1 MDILPPEVSP
11 SAVQDDINS
20 PVISVTQDDGTVLV
34 VTPLTASVAQRLQ
47 AAGIDTSR
55 ISEDETGLWT
65 AANNWQEGNIVYAG
79 GQPMPTE
86 QPFRTPR
93 LAVPSDYYTR
103 ALYSREYYE
112 QEPLI
117 YSLVNRDIDQSITNE
132 EFQLPE
138 DQASPKKALQRWRTT
153 LNKGLG
159 HHGGLSEYNRALAL
173 EVILNGLTF
182 TLANWGTILVD
193 GNVVEVPVNLV
204 NFPASLLVPDIDN
217 LTGKRKYYYKLSPE
231 LAESIKNSRKNGR
244 NNPSILQLIPD
255 AKERMRD
262 SIEFL
267 NEKYTRLLGYDSSW
281 MTVVNNE
288 KWLELPVES
297 SYIINYR
304 AKSNDL
310 WPVPSMVPI
319 FNAISMKRKLMLAD
333 WAVADGM
340 VNMLVV
346 WQFPPGTEPS
356 AGKNMVSRFVTGS
369 RVQSFA
375 VPAGVKVEII
385 TPPHEL
391 LDSSDK
397 FWQPISE
404 IYAHFG
410 YPLNSKSRGAG
421 DLDSGPLDATAN
433 RARLETLREVIV
445 DHNTFW
451 LKQIANRNGWD
462 FDVYATLQSRDLNDD
477 ANFRT
482 FATGLFDRGLLSIET
497 IHDLANTST
506 EREAARR
513 KKEEKN
519 GYEELFAIRPSF
531 SQTVG
536 VPGDGRP
543 PESSSKSAAGHDDG
557 RGQNRSE
564 RTRPPTSAKTT
575 TTT

>member
-1 MDILPPEVSP
+1 MEILPPDIKNESI
-11 SAVQDDINS
+11 DDIHS
-20 PVISVTQDDGTVLV
+20 PVIQVTQEDGKV
-34 VTPLTASVAQRLQ
+34 VVITPLTASLSEKLA
-47 AAGIDTSR
+47 AAGIDTSK
-55 ISEDETGLWT
+55 IDKDETGLWM
-65 AANNWQEGNIVYAG
+65 AANNWNEGNIVYAG

-93 LAVPSDYYTR
+93 LAIPSDYYTR

-117 YSLVNRDIDQSITNE
+117 YSMVNRDIDQAITNE

-138 DQASPKKALQRWRTT
+138 DQELPKKALQRWRTQ
-153 LNKGLG
+153 LNKSLG
-159 HHGGLSEYNRALAL
+159 HHGGLSEYNRSLAL
-173 EVILNGLTF
+173 EIILNGLTF

-193 GNVVEVPVNLV
+193 GQVVEVPVNLV

-217 LTGKRKYYYKLSPE
+217 LTGKRKYYYKLS
-231 LAESIKNSRKNGR
+231 AEAAEQIKNSRKNGR

-255 AKERMRD
+255 AKERLRD
-262 SIEFL
+262 TIEFL
-267 NEKYTRLLGYDSSW
+267 NEKYTRLLGYDASW

-288 KWLELPVES
+288 KWLELPIEK
-297 SYIINYR
+297 SYIINFR

-310 WPVPSMVPI
+310 WPIPSMLPI
-319 FNAISMKRKLMLAD
+319 FNAIAMKRKLMLAD
-333 WAVADGM
+333 WSVADGM
-340 VNMLVV
+340 VNMLVI
-346 WQFPPGTEPS
+346 WEFPPGTEPQQ
-356 AGKNMVSRFVTGS
+356 GKNMVSRFVTGS

-375 VPAGVKVEII
+375 VPSGVKVSII
-385 TPPHEL
+385 TPPHDIL
-391 LDSSDK
+391 NSSEK
-397 FWQPISE
+397 FWQPVSE

-433 RARLETLREVIV
+433 RSRLDTLREVVV

-451 LKQIANRNGWD
+451 LKQIALRNGWN
-462 FDVYATLQSRDLNDD
+462 FDIYATLQSRDLDDD

-513 KKEEKN
+513 RKEKSN
-519 GYEELFAIRPSF
+519 NYEELFAIRPSF

-543 PESSSKSAAGHDDG
+543 ASGDSKSSGHDDS

-564 RTRPPTSAKTT
+564 RDRPPTSAKTT
-575 TTT
+575 STT